1 MALPGASVNSPVGG
15 ASVTLPPAAG
25 PTPAGPGSGPALPS
39 IPYNVPGGS
48 GGGISGYPNYAGL
61 AAGSPSNLYG
71 IATVAGAYA
80 DTSAIFAGGESITG
94 LTAGL
99 EQAGSPSASGGLIGS
114 GAQGAAADS
123 GLFCPELVFRPL
135 VVGCVPLPNPITGGG
150 LANTGL
156 PILIG
161 LTGLLTMAAG
171 WVLYVRSRA
180 ADPVTRPI
188 TAFGIAVATRRR
200 GLVAIARTLP
210 VERIRR

>member
-1 MALPGASVNSPVGG
+1 M
-15 ASVTLPPAAG
+15 
-25 PTPAGPGSGPALPS
+25 
-39 IPYNVPGGS
+39 PYNVPGGS
-48 GGGISGYPNYAGL
+48 GGVISGYANYPGL
-61 AAGSPSNLYG
+61 AAGSPSNLNG

-80 DTSAIFAGGESITG
+80 DTSAIFASGESITG

-99 EQAGSPSASGGLIGS
+99 EQAGSPSAQGGLSGS
-114 GAQGAAADS
+114 GTPGTATDAGQQPS
-123 GLFCPELVFRPL
+123 LFCPQLAFRPL
-135 VVGCVPLPNPITGGG
+135 IVGCLPISNPITGGG

-161 LTGLLTMAAG
+161 LTGLLTMGAG
-171 WVLYVRSRA
+171 WLLYVRSRA

-188 TAFGIAVATRRR
+188 TAFGIAAATRRR